1 MASRIKYLIDKG
13 QVTKDNS
20 VKALSKKYLQKAK
33 NNLITMRLL
42 SEINTNKKAREMLTL
57 PTEYNSDEWVVV
69 TGYYA
74 MYSGALALLAKIGFK
89 SKNHTATIMLL
100 EEYFVK
106 KKLLDQNSLLLLKNA
121 VFQKEELEKISDAR
135 HKREIAQYSVTKQTT
150 KLIAEAIKQD
160 AYDFINK
167 VEAIIK

>member
-1 MASRIKYLIDKG
+1 MEDNLKYLIG
-13 QVTKDNS
+13 QGYASRDNT
-20 VKALSKKYLQKAK
+20 VRALSKKYLQKAK
-33 NNLITMRLL
+33 SNLVTMRLL
-42 SEINTNKKAREMLTL
+42 SEINVDKKAREFLSI
-57 PTEYNSDEWVVV
+57 PADYNSDEWVVV

-89 SKNHTATIMLL
+89 SKNHSATLQIL

-106 KKLLDQNSLLLLKNA
+106 KKILAQESLLLLKNA
-121 VFQKEELEKISDAR
+121 GFQKEELEKISDAR

-150 KLIAEAIKQD
+150 KDIAEKIKKD

-167 VEAIIK
+167 VEAILE